1 MKVNMSKTK
10 VMISGNSHM
19 EVKSTT
25 VDDGHVMSVIDIFVE
40 AQYSVVTVGNGCT
53 LHRKCSGVKG
63 RMIKVNKSFCQL
75 RGCIESVK
83 VTGLDHVLV
92 TVLVWS

>member
-1 MKVNMSKTK
+1 MKVDMSKTK

-53 LHRKCSGVKG
+53 G
-63 RMIKVNKSFCQL
+63 
-75 RGCIESVK
+75 SV
-83 VTGLDHVLV
+83 VV
-92 TVLVWS
+92 